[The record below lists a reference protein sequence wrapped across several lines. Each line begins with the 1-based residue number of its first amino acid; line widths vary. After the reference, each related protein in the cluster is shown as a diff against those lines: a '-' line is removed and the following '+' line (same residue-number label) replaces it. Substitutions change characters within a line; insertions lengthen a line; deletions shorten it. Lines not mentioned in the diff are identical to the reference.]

1 LSGTGSQ
8 AQISAV
14 PGTAGFGSV
23 STGTSNSQT
32 IELTNNG
39 TASLVISG
47 ATVSGAGFTITG
59 LSTPLTIPTGSNKTF
74 NAVFTPTVAGA
85 VTGSI
90 SLTSNAPNSPFT
102 IALSGTGAA
111 GTHLLTFSTSNL
123 SFGSVNVGSNSDL
136 SAALTNTGNSSVTIS
151 AANISGAGFTVS
163 GVSSGETLS
172 AGQSIPVTIQF
183 APSTAGAVS
192 GNVSLISNATNS
204 PTAMTLSGTGA
215 QQSTHTVGLTWTG
228 STSTVIGYNV
238 YRGTVAGGPYG
249 SKLTT
254 SPVSLTQFTDTGLQS
269 GQTYYYVV
277 TAVDSDSVESVFSN
291 QAAAI
296 IP

>member
-1 LSGTGSQ
+1 M
-8 AQISAV
+8 I
-14 PGTAGFGSV
+14 
-23 STGTSNSQT
+23 
-32 IELTNNG
+32 
-39 TASLVISG
+39 
-47 ATVSGAGFTITG
+47 
-59 LSTPLTIPTGSNKTF
+59 
-74 NAVFTPTVAGA
+74 
-85 VTGSI
+85 
-90 SLTSNAPNSPFT
+90 
-102 IALSGTGAA
+102 
-111 GTHLLTFSTSNL
+111 
-123 SFGSVNVGSNSDL
+123 
-136 SAALTNTGNSSVTIS
+136 
-151 AANISGAGFTVS
+151 
-163 GVSSGETLS
+163 
-172 AGQSIPVTIQF
+172 
-183 APSTAGAVS
+183 
-192 GNVSLISNATNS
+192 
-204 PTAMTLSGTGA
+204 LSGTGA